1 MRTVPQSG
9 PLTSVGLHALAVVPE
24 PVFLL
29 DVVERHDPIVFRCS
43 FVNPAYRALF
53 GIADDLEPADCFGPG
68 SLALAATYLEQ
79 ALFDGDDVQY
89 DDRLALPG
97 RVLATTVVPLIDR
110 RHECTQILGV
120 VRDVTERHELLAQVE
135 FHRHHDVLTG
145 LPNRVRL
152 HERLTEAIAHAGDFG
167 ATVALLLVDLDRFN
181 VVCDSLGHDAG
192 DELLVAV
199 AKRIERVLRFGD
211 VLARVGGD
219 EFAIVCGDVTDPT
232 DPTEAVAV
240 AARVL
245 GTFDEPLPVG
255 DSDMLLQAS
264 IGVAIA
270 AGGDDSPERLL
281 RDADAALVA
290 AKRAG
295 RGRVA
300 VFDDDMRTRA
310 ITRLQLEKDLHRA
323 LVRRELRVHYQP
335 LVHFDGVE
343 VIGFEALLRWE
354 HPQRGLMLPA
364 QFVPL
369 AEENGLIVP
378 IGAWVLDEVCAQ
390 VARWNALAEPGDP
403 PLAMS
408 VNLSARQLAH
418 PDLVATVAEAIGRA
432 GIEPS
437 TLVLE
442 ITETVLMDDPEL
454 ASTILHALR
463 SLGVKLAIDDFGTGH
478 SSLGYLK
485 ALPVDCLK
493 IDRAFV
499 SGLAVDPD
507 DEAIV
512 AAVVRMGHALGLEV
526 TAEGIETLEQLEA
539 LESLG
544 CDVGQGF
551 YFARPQPGEVVTAL
565 VRHRLRWQKH
575 AAAS

>member
-1 MRTVPQSG
+1 VRTVPQTG
-9 PLTSVGLHALAVVPE
+9 PLVSAALHALTVVPE
-24 PVFLL
+24 PMFLL
-29 DVVERHDPIVFRCS
+29 DVVERHDPIAFRCS
-43 FVNPAYRALF
+43 FVNPAYRELL
-53 GIADDLEPADCFGPG
+53 GIPDDVDAADCFGPAP
-68 SLALAATYLEQ
+68 LALASSYLER
-79 ALFDGDDVQY
+79 ALFEGADVDY
-89 DDRLALPG
+89 DDRLTLPG
-97 RVLATTVVPLIDR
+97 HVLATSLVPLVDR
-110 RHECTQILGV
+110 RHECSQILGV
-120 VRDVTERHELLAQVE
+120 VRDVTERHELRAQVE
-135 FHRHHDVLTG
+135 FHRHHDPLTG

-152 HERLTEAIAHAGDFG
+152 RDRLAEAITHAGDFG

-181 VVCDSLGHDAG
+181 VVCDSLGHEAG
-192 DELLVAV
+192 DELLVAI
-199 AKRIERVLRFGD
+199 AERIERVLRFGD

-219 EFAIVCGDVTDPT
+219 EFAIVCGDVTEPD
-232 DPTEAVAV
+232 EALTVAT
-240 AARVL
+240 RVL
-245 GTFDEPLPVG
+245 GVFDEPLAVG
-255 DSDMLLQAS
+255 DAELLLQAS

-270 AGGDDSPERLL
+270 EGVDDTSDRLL

-290 AKRAG
+290 AKQAG
-295 RGRVA
+295 RGRIA
-300 VFDDDMRTRA
+300 LFDDDMRSRA
-310 ITRLQLEKDLHRA
+310 VARLDLEKDLHRA
-323 LVRRELRVHYQP
+323 LARRELRVHYQP
-335 LVHFDGVE
+335 LVHFDGAE

-369 AEENGLIVP
+369 AEETGLIVP
-378 IGAWVLDEVCAQ
+378 MGAWVLDEVCAQ
-390 VARWNALAEPGDP
+390 VARWNSLAEPGDP
-403 PLAMS
+403 PLQVS
-408 VNLSARQLAH
+408 VNLSARQLTH

-442 ITETVLMDDPEL
+442 ITETVLMDDPET

-485 ALPVDCLK
+485 ALPVNCLK

-499 SGLAVDPD
+499 SGLSVDPD

-526 TAEGIETLEQLEA
+526 TAEGIETLAQLEA
-539 LESLG
+539 LEALG

-551 YFARPQPGEVVTAL
+551 YFARPQPGEVVSAL
-565 VRHRLRWQKH
+565 VRHRLRWHKH